1 MGLAGAGMAAVLMTY
16 PKMVGHL
23 GRGQLKS
30 LDWLHLGG
38 GAFAGGFIGQNLGV
52 QMLGDS
58 TKYDNHWMAYTFV
71 KTQNRYIGGSVLTDA
86 PFAY

>member
-1 MGLAGAGMAAVLMTY
+1 MGLAGAGAAASLILY
-16 PKMVGHL
+16 PKMATHL

-52 QMLGDS
+52 QLLGDS
-58 TKYDNHWMAYTFV
+58 AKYDNHWMAYTFV
-71 KTQNRYIGGSVLTDA
+71 KT
-86 PFAY
+86 